1 MLNLTQHVAT
11 AAQIEQGVVEP
22 AAELKA
28 AIIAEIN
35 FTGMPT
41 SDEIRRRAK
50 AVAVLAKEAGATS
63 AMIGGALWFMG
74 TLERELMA
82 NGIEPFYSY
91 TSRKSVDELLPDGS
105 VKKVAIFVHEG
116 FIPAVL

>member
-11 AAQIEQGVVEP
+11 PSQIADGVIEP
-22 AAELKA
+22 TAELKA
-28 AIIAEIN
+28 AIVKLIN

-41 SDEIRRRAK
+41 GEEIRQRAK
-50 AVAVLAKEAGATS
+50 AVAELAAGTGATT

-74 TLERELMA
+74 SLERALVE

-91 TSRKSVDELLPDGS
+91 TSRQSVDERLPDGS
-105 VKKVAIFVHEG
+105 VRKVAIFVHEG